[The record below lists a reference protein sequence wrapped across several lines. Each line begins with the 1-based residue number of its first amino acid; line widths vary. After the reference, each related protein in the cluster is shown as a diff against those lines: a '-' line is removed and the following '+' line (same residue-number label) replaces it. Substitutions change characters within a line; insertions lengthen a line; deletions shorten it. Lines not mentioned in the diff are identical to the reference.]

1 MKISPLDRIFLLAAS
16 LLAAYQVAVGI
27 DGLGSFTILGYTI
40 GFGVILVACL
50 LMILLGFDVLESPLV
65 VILSTIIPLSLST
78 GLISEFF
85 PVRLAAYLVFA
96 GLGFL
101 VVILTRAVWRV
112 KISIVVLAFVHG
124 IAGLVIFGLPV
135 YLAVTGTTQAGFS
148 LVGVG
153 GALIGLGG
161 LLLFFMRAGIP
172 ILSKEQIIK
181 IFPVLLLLTTAAFVA
196 GFVLAKT

>member
-27 DGLGSFTILGYTI
+27 DGLGSFTILCYTI